1 MGERTQYTPGTFS
14 WADLATTDQQAAKS
28 FYSDLFGWNATD
40 NPIGDGSSYSIM
52 SIDGKDVAAIATQ
65 PQQQRDAGAPPA
77 WNSYITVESADQ
89 ALERAKELGGTVHAA
104 AFDVLEA
111 GRMGVVQDP
120 QGAMFMVWEPKA
132 HIGASLVNAHGA
144 LSWDE
149 LASSDIEA
157 SAAFYSQLF
166 GWSVE
171 SVEQMPMPY
180 MTIKNAA
187 GRNNGGI
194 RPAME
199 SEPPNWVVYFGID
212 DVDSGLSKV
221 TELGGRTISGPM
233 SIGVGSIAVAS
244 DPQGAVFALYKG
256 HFED

>member
-14 WADLATTDQQAAKS
+14 WADLATTDQPAARS
-28 FYSDLFGWNATD
+28 FYSDLFGWSATE
-40 NPIGDGSSYSIM
+40 NPVGEGSSYSMM

-89 ALERAKELGGTVHAA
+89 ALERAKELGGTVHAP
-104 AFDVLEA
+104 AFDVFEA

-120 QGAMFMVWEPKA
+120 QGAFFMVWEPKA

-149 LASSDIEA
+149 LASSDMKA
-157 SAAFYSQLF
+157 SAGFYSQLF
-166 GWSVE
+166 GWTVE
-171 SVEQMPMPY
+171 PVEGMQFPY

-194 RPAME
+194 RPTMD
-199 SEPPNWVVYFGID
+199 SEPPNWLVYFG
-212 DVDSGLSKV
+212 VDELKAVVSKV
-221 TELGGRTISGPM
+221 GELGGGTISGPM
-233 SIGVGSIAVAS
+233 DIGVGSIAVVR
-244 DPQGAVFALYKG
+244 DPQGAVFALYQG
-256 HFED
+256 QFED